1 MNTLGVAMSA
11 SGPEF
16 RLDREQ
22 FERLVEPLV
31 PALRLHCY
39 RLLGSLDDAE
49 DTVQETLIR
58 AWRRRD
64 RLAEPS
70 GLRPWLFRIATNA
83 SLDLLDRRR
92 RRPTV
97 RIVEEAGWPD
107 PVPNQWL
114 NGADGGD
121 PADVFLR
128 RESVGLAFM
137 AAVQLLPPRQRAILV
152 LRDVLEWSAADVAEA
167 LETTS
172 AAVNSGLE
180 RARAAIRA
188 RLPADRSAS
197 FSATTPDA
205 RDVARRY
212 LDAWERADTT
222 SLARLLTV
230 DARMA
235 MPPDPRTFEGPA
247 AIVGYLETAIFSVA
261 AGRRISLQPTLASG
275 QPAFVVLEPD
285 ETTGEGRR
293 IGVMVLTV
301 QGGRVAEI
309 RGYMRADLAAR
320 FDGSQRSAQDVWHWL
335 PDV

>member
-1 MNTLGVAMSA
+1 MNTLGVAVSV
-11 SGPEF
+11 SRPEF

-22 FERLVEPLV
+22 FERLVEPLI

-58 AWRRRD
+58 AWRWRD
-64 RLAEPS
+64 RLADPS

-97 RIVEEAGWPD
+97 RIVDEAGWPD
-107 PVPNQWL
+107 PVPEHWL
-114 NGADGGD
+114 DGTFGVD
-121 PADVFLR
+121 PEDSYLR

-152 LRDVLEWSAADVAEA
+152 LRDVLEWPAADVAEA

-172 AAVNSGLE
+172 AAVNSGLQ
-180 RARAAIRA
+180 RARAAIRE
-188 RLPADRSAS
+188 RLPSDRSAS
-197 FSATTPDA
+197 FSTAARTDA

-293 IGVMVLTV
+293 IGVMLLTV

-320 FDGSQRSAQDVWHWL
+320 FDGSQRSAQDGL
-335 PDV
+335 ALAP

>member
-1 MNTLGVAMSA
+1 MRGSGVARSR
-11 SGPEF
+11 SGPESP
-16 RLDREQ
+16 LDREQ
-22 FERLVEPLV
+22 FEQLVEPLV
-31 PALRLHCY
+31 PPLRLHCY

-58 AWRRRD
+58 GWRRRD
-64 RLAEPS
+64 QLAEPS

-97 RIVEEAGWPD
+97 RIIDEADWPD
-107 PVPNQWL
+107 PLPDHWL
-114 NGADGGD
+114 DGAVGGD
-121 PADVFLR
+121 PADGFLR
-128 RESVGLAFM
+128 RESVGLAFV

-167 LETTS
+167 LQTTS
-172 AAVNSGLE
+172 AAVNSGLQ

-188 RLPADRSAS
+188 RVPADRSAS
-197 FSATTPDA
+197 FSTTAPAEA

-212 LDAWERADTT
+212 LDAWERADAT
-222 SLARLLTV
+222 SLARLLAL

-247 AIVGYLETAIFSVA
+247 AIVGYLESAIFSVP
-261 AGRRISLQPTLASG
+261 AGRRISLEPTVANG

-285 ETTGEGRR
+285 GATGEPRR
-293 IGVMVLTV
+293 IGLMVLTV
-301 QGGRVAEI
+301 HDGRVEEI

-320 FDGSQRSAQDVWHWL
+320 FDDQAAGRRM
-335 PDV
+335 P

>member
-1 MNTLGVAMSA
+1 MNA
-11 SGPEF
+11 SGTARSESGPDIG
-16 RLDREQ
+16 LDREQ
-22 FERLVEPLV
+22 FEQLVEPLIPV
-31 PALRLHCY
+31 LRLHCY

-64 RLAEPS
+64 RLADPS

-83 SLDLLDRRR
+83 SLDLLDRQR

-97 RIVEEAGWPD
+97 RIVGEAGWPD
-107 PVPNQWL
+107 PVPEHWL
-114 NGADGGD
+114 NGAVGGD
-121 PADVFLR
+121 PAGDFLR

-172 AAVNSGLE
+172 AAVNSGLQ
-180 RARAAIRA
+180 RARAAIRE
-188 RLPADRSAS
+188 RLPADRLAS
-197 FSATTPDA
+197 FSTAAPADA

-222 SLARLLTV
+222 ALAGLLAA

-261 AGRRISLQPTLASG
+261 AGRRISLQPTMASG
-275 QPAFVVLEPD
+275 QPAFVALEPD
-285 ETTGEGRR
+285 ETTGEARR

-320 FDGSQRSAQDVWHWL
+320 FDGSQRSAQDGVA
-335 PDV
+335 PAP